1 LGNCPVGELS
11 VGKCPNGESELDRVK
26 IASSKTYPICNRIT
40 KDDAVDNILHWLDND
55 VSEYSESNSEE
66 EIASDDEGIEL
77 IMAQQEQQPAT
88 TDIVDDD
95 ILMEEVVLW
104 KLWQ

>member
-1 LGNCPVGELS
+1 VNRLVRNCPVGELSSWGIVQLGNCPVGELS
-11 VGKCPNGESELDRVK
+11 VGKCP
-26 IASSKTYPICNRIT
+26 
-40 KDDAVDNILHWLDND
+40 DNILHWLDND

-66 EIASDDEGIEL
+66 EIASDDEGIEP

-88 TDIVDDD
+88 SDIVDDD

-104 KLWQ
+104 K